1 MPCSLLCL
9 SLLLMQTPG
18 ALRDSGSPFID
29 IKHPLVYTRS
39 LGNHVA
45 CVQEVKKNN
54 KCGAICK
61 PGRRSCF
68 LTIKHYLGGLMWL
81 LINCQIIRRA
91 RFIRNPIEDL
101 LGSSF
106 FKDSLW
112 GILSN
117 FLIIIN

>member
-1 MPCSLLCL
+1 
-9 SLLLMQTPG
+9 MQTPG

-61 PGRRSCF
+61 PGRRRLF
-68 LTIKHYLGGLMWL
+68 FNNQALFRR
-81 LINCQIIRRA
+81 INVAFDKLPNNQKGQIYKK
-91 RFIRNPIEDL
+91 
-101 LGSSF
+101 SH
-106 FKDSLW
+106 
-112 GILSN
+112 
-117 FLIIIN
+117 